1 LNRFFLVKCYSL
13 NELYKEK
20 HSTATM
26 NSDAVVA
33 QEIRELMA
41 EESRQIETGIDAIV
55 ESIQNTITVSQ
66 LPQELLSIMNMW
78 MRTDWYHTDRVPK
91 FEHCLRTIVVRE
103 SKFRVFYQLVKQVR
117 DCDDQMVDDEDLR
130 YVVNRV
136 SNALVCGRWQT
147 MDIELVAEAKRWVSV
162 QGEHVTAGDGG
173 HFQWYDSIKEVVCYH
188 LPHIPKHVMQNDEQ
202 GMLSLETLPCDFQH
216 EADWTCPICLEVD
229 ASVPTCVRTMCKHV
243 LHKSCLEDYNRV
255 FLEQEE
261 NEDKTCCPCPM
272 CRADIN

>member
-1 LNRFFLVKCYSL
+1 MKYFFLVKCYSL
-13 NELYKEK
+13 NKLYEETP
-20 HSTATM
+20 TATM
-26 NSDAVVA
+26 KCYYVVE

-216 EADWTCPICLEVD
+216 EADWTCAICLDVD
-229 ASVPTCVRTMCKHV
+229 ASVPRCVRTECAHIYHE
-243 LHKSCLEDYNRV
+243 LCLKNHYLA
-255 FLEQEE
+255 FLKQKK
-261 NEDKTCCPCPM
+261 NYYKTCFSCPL
-272 CRADIN
+272 CRVVIN